1 MDKKEQ
7 ASQPALQTL
16 KEYAVITAAVLIMDI
31 GIYVFKFPN
40 NFSFGGVSGMAVV
53 ICRFLP
59 FTASQI
65 NLFINLLL
73 LLVGFAVLGRNFGVK
88 TAYVT
93 VLSSVLLNIFEKL
106 FPMAHPLTNEIML
119 ELCFAIILPA
129 LAAALLFFENASGGG
144 TDIIAM
150 IIKKYSTMNIST
162 ALLVTDLIVVILA
175 FLIFDTLTGLCSVL
189 GLMAKTLLIDKTIE
203 RMKLN
208 KFFTIISNNP
218 QPICDFI
225 TKDLNH
231 SATLYDAVGAYSD
244 QQRTVILTVVDVK
257 QAVYLQRFIHDTE
270 PTAFIAITKSSEI
283 IGKGFMSY
291 ILSIQ
296 TIFFT
301 QKIRRFLTPS
311 DFFVCAYSVYF
322 SSASSVSSAGASTL
336 WEAIRLTTMDSGL
349 VFMVISG
356 SAARDRSLTRM
367 TSPIFISPTSTIT

>member
-1 MDKKEQ
+1 MDTKEQ

-106 FPMAHPLTNEIML
+106 FPMAHPLTDEIML

-129 LAAALLFFENASGGG
+129 LAAALLFFENSSGGC

-189 GLMAKTLLIDKTIE
+189 GLIAKTLLIDKTIE

-291 ILSIQ
+291 I
-296 TIFFT
+296 
-301 QKIRRFLTPS
+301 
-311 DFFVCAYSVYF
+311 
-322 SSASSVSSAGASTL
+322 
-336 WEAIRLTTMDSGL
+336 
-349 VFMVISG
+349 
-356 SAARDRSLTRM
+356 
-367 TSPIFISPTSTIT
+367 

>member
-1 MDKKEQ
+1 MDTKEQ

-106 FPMAHPLTNEIML
+106 FPMAHPLTDEIML

-129 LAAALLFFENASGGG
+129 LAAALLLFENASGGG

-291 ILSIQ
+291 
-296 TIFFT
+296 
-301 QKIRRFLTPS
+301 
-311 DFFVCAYSVYF
+311 V
-322 SSASSVSSAGASTL
+322 
-336 WEAIRLTTMDSGL
+336 
-349 VFMVISG
+349 
-356 SAARDRSLTRM
+356 
-367 TSPIFISPTSTIT
+367 

>member
-1 MDKKEQ
+1 MDTKEQ

-106 FPMAHPLTNEIML
+106 FPMAHPLTDEIML

-150 IIKKYSTMNIST
+150 IIKKIFYNEYFHCPAGDRPHRCHPCFPDFRYLNRTLFGSRSDGENT
-162 ALLVTDLIVVILA
+162 AD
-175 FLIFDTLTGLCSVL
+175 
-189 GLMAKTLLIDKTIE
+189 
-203 RMKLN
+203 
-208 KFFTIISNNP
+208 
-218 QPICDFI
+218 
-225 TKDLNH
+225 
-231 SATLYDAVGAYSD
+231 
-244 QQRTVILTVVDVK
+244 
-257 QAVYLQRFIHDTE
+257 
-270 PTAFIAITKSSEI
+270 
-283 IGKGFMSY
+283 
-291 ILSIQ
+291 
-296 TIFFT
+296 
-301 QKIRRFLTPS
+301 
-311 DFFVCAYSVYF
+311 
-322 SSASSVSSAGASTL
+322 
-336 WEAIRLTTMDSGL
+336 
-349 VFMVISG
+349 
-356 SAARDRSLTRM
+356 
-367 TSPIFISPTSTIT
+367 

>member
-1 MDKKEQ
+1 MDTKEQ

-106 FPMAHPLTNEIML
+106 FPMAHPLTDEIML

-144 TDIIAM
+144 TGIIAM

-189 GLMAKTLLIDKTIE
+189 GLIAKTLLIDKTIE

-291 ILSIQ
+291 I
-296 TIFFT
+296 
-301 QKIRRFLTPS
+301 
-311 DFFVCAYSVYF
+311 
-322 SSASSVSSAGASTL
+322 
-336 WEAIRLTTMDSGL
+336 
-349 VFMVISG
+349 
-356 SAARDRSLTRM
+356 
-367 TSPIFISPTSTIT
+367 

>member
-7 ASQPALQTL
+7 VSQPALQTL

-106 FPMAHPLTNEIML
+106 FPMAHPLTDEIML

-218 QPICDFI
+218 
-225 TKDLNH
+225 
-231 SATLYDAVGAYSD
+231 
-244 QQRTVILTVVDVK
+244 
-257 QAVYLQRFIHDTE
+257 
-270 PTAFIAITKSSEI
+270 
-283 IGKGFMSY
+283 
-291 ILSIQ
+291 
-296 TIFFT
+296 
-301 QKIRRFLTPS
+301 
-311 DFFVCAYSVYF
+311 
-322 SSASSVSSAGASTL
+322 
-336 WEAIRLTTMDSGL
+336 
-349 VFMVISG
+349 
-356 SAARDRSLTRM
+356 
-367 TSPIFISPTSTIT
+367 

>member
-1 MDKKEQ
+1 MDTKEQ

-73 LLVGFAVLGRNFGVK
+73 LLVGFAVL
-88 TAYVT
+88 
-93 VLSSVLLNIFEKL
+93 
-106 FPMAHPLTNEIML
+106 

-189 GLMAKTLLIDKTIE
+189 GLIAKTLLIDKTIE

-291 ILSIQ
+291 I
-296 TIFFT
+296 
-301 QKIRRFLTPS
+301 
-311 DFFVCAYSVYF
+311 
-322 SSASSVSSAGASTL
+322 
-336 WEAIRLTTMDSGL
+336 
-349 VFMVISG
+349 
-356 SAARDRSLTRM
+356 
-367 TSPIFISPTSTIT
+367 

>member
-1 MDKKEQ
+1 MDTKEQ

-106 FPMAHPLTNEIML
+106 FPMAHPLTDEIML

-129 LAAALLFFENASGGG
+129 LAAALLFFENASGCG

-150 IIKKYSTMNIST
+150 IINT
-162 ALLVTDLIVVILA
+162 ALLVTDLIVVILD

-257 QAVYLQRFIHDTE
+257 QAVYPQRFLHDTE
-270 PTAFIAITKSSEI
+270 PTALIAITKSSEI

-291 ILSIQ
+291 
-296 TIFFT
+296 
-301 QKIRRFLTPS
+301 
-311 DFFVCAYSVYF
+311 V
-322 SSASSVSSAGASTL
+322 
-336 WEAIRLTTMDSGL
+336 
-349 VFMVISG
+349 
-356 SAARDRSLTRM
+356 
-367 TSPIFISPTSTIT
+367 

>member
-129 LAAALLFFENASGGG
+129 LAAALLFLRMPPAALN
-144 TDIIAM
+144 IIAM

-291 ILSIQ
+291 I
-296 TIFFT
+296 
-301 QKIRRFLTPS
+301 
-311 DFFVCAYSVYF
+311 
-322 SSASSVSSAGASTL
+322 
-336 WEAIRLTTMDSGL
+336 
-349 VFMVISG
+349 
-356 SAARDRSLTRM
+356 
-367 TSPIFISPTSTIT
+367 

>member
-1 MDKKEQ
+1 MGKKEQ

-129 LAAALLFFENASGGG
+129 LAAALLFFENASGSG

-291 ILSIQ
+291 I
-296 TIFFT
+296 
-301 QKIRRFLTPS
+301 
-311 DFFVCAYSVYF
+311 
-322 SSASSVSSAGASTL
+322 
-336 WEAIRLTTMDSGL
+336 
-349 VFMVISG
+349 
-356 SAARDRSLTRM
+356 
-367 TSPIFISPTSTIT
+367 

>member
-1 MDKKEQ
+1 MDTKEQ

-106 FPMAHPLTNEIML
+106 FPMAHPLTDEIML

-150 IIKKYSTMNIST
+150 IVNKYKTISYGRIVMTVDSMIILSSLFVGDMGVDSVIYGFVVT
-162 ALLVTDLIVVILA
+162 A
-175 FLIFDTLTGLCSVL
+175 VL
-189 GLMAKTLLIDKTIE
+189 GYTVDVIQAGNQQSSQIFVFTRRYEAMADQ
-203 RMKLN
+203 
-208 KFFTIISNNP
+208 IIA
-218 QPICDFI
+218 
-225 TKDLNH
+225 TTRH
-231 SATLYDAVGAYSD
+231 SATILDATGWYSKED
-244 QQRTVILTVVDVK
+244 IKVVVVVCRKRETSQLLKLVRGVDG
-257 QAVYLQRFIHDTE
+257 D
-270 PTAFIAITKSSEI
+270 AFISVGSVMGVY
-283 IGKGFMSY
+283 GKGF
-291 ILSIQ
+291 
-296 TIFFT
+296 
-301 QKIRRFLTPS
+301 
-311 DFFVCAYSVYF
+311 
-322 SSASSVSSAGASTL
+322 
-336 WEAIRLTTMDSGL
+336 EALNK
-349 VFMVISG
+349 V
-356 SAARDRSLTRM
+356 
-367 TSPIFISPTSTIT
+367 

>member
-7 ASQPALQTL
+7 VSQPALQTL

-106 FPMAHPLTNEIML
+106 FPMAHPLTDEIML

-129 LAAALLFFENASGGG
+129 QAAALLVFENASGGG

-291 ILSIQ
+291 I
-296 TIFFT
+296 
-301 QKIRRFLTPS
+301 
-311 DFFVCAYSVYF
+311 
-322 SSASSVSSAGASTL
+322 
-336 WEAIRLTTMDSGL
+336 
-349 VFMVISG
+349 
-356 SAARDRSLTRM
+356 
-367 TSPIFISPTSTIT
+367 